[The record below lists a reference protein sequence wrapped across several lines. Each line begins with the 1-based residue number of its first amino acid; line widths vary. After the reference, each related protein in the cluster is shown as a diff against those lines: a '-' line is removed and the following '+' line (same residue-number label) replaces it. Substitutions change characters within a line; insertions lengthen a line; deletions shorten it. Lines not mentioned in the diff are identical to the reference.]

1 MFCPN
6 CGKPL
11 DPQSRF
17 CPHCGQSVPG
27 PVKPPASPLSN
38 YEATPFVPPT
48 PVSAQTGRWIG
59 EGWRLVKQDL
69 GLCMLMSLIMIVLS
83 GCIPFILKG
92 ALTAGFQ
99 IVFMRKLM
107 GKSID
112 FGDLFKGFHFFV
124 PALVASL
131 LIAIFV
137 FAGTLLCIIPGL
149 IVAAAL
155 MFTYLFIVDK
165 KMDFW
170 PAIQSSHNVVKG
182 DYFGFTIFFLAA
194 VLLNIVGVICC
205 LVGVLATLPI
215 LFAATTVA
223 YKEIVGFE
231 PNDNL

>member
-6 CGKPL
+6 CGKPM

-17 CPHCGQSVPG
+17 CPHCGQSATPQE
-27 PVKPPASPLSN
+27 KPPLTPVPN
-38 YEATPFVPPT
+38 YNATPFQPQL
-48 PVSAQTGRWIG
+48 PVSAHTGRWIG
-59 EGWRLVKQDL
+59 EGWRLIKADL

-83 GCIPFILKG
+83 SFIPLILNG
-92 ALTAGFQ
+92 ALAAGFQ

-107 GKSID
+107 GKPID
-112 FGDLFKGFHFFV
+112 FGDLFKGFHYFV

-131 LIAIFV
+131 LIAIFT
-137 FAGTLLCIIPGL
+137 FAGMLLCVIPGL
-149 IVAAAL
+149 VVAAAL

-205 LVGVLATLPI
+205 LVGVLATIPI

-231 PNDNL
+231 PNSEL